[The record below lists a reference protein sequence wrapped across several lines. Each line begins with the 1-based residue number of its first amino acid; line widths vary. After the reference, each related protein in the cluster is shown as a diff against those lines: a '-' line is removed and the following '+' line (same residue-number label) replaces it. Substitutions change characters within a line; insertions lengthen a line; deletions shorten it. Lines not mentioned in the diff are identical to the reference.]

1 MTATAGPL
9 GGAPLGA
16 GANTGARTRPLS
28 LGIPWRKLDAT
39 LIGALASIA
48 GIGLLMVYSATRQAL
63 AASGIDPHYYLKRQG
78 LNLGLGAVLLLA
90 TLVVD
95 YRKWRPLTALA
106 YVGMC
111 ALLLAVVS
119 PLGARS
125 KGHQAWFPIGAF
137 QLQPSEFAKIGVIF
151 CIAVA
156 ASSAV
161 RRRRDEDAPLGL
173 ARVIG
178 LVLLTG
184 VPMALILLQPDLG
197 TDLVFLAILSAM
209 LVVAGIRLRHLVT
222 LVVLGAAAVAIV
234 VHLGVLQRYQVN
246 RLTAFLDP
254 TSDTRSSGYNL
265 AESQTAIGSGGTFG
279 KGLFKGTQ
287 TNLSYVPEQRTDFIF
302 TAVGEQLGFAGSA
315 LLLLLFA
322 LVVWRCWRAA
332 LLAPD
337 KMGTL
342 LCVGVMALLV
352 FQVFENVGMTM
363 GIMPIAG
370 IPLPFVSYGGSAV
383 MAYSLGIGLVLNV
396 NMHRYP

>member
-1 MTATAGPL
+1 MAVSAG
-9 GGAPLGA
+9 PLGA
-16 GANTGARTRPLS
+16 GASTGTRSHPLS
-28 LGIPWRKLDAT
+28 LGVPWRKLDVS

-63 AASGIDPHYYLKRQG
+63 AGAGIDPHYYLKRQG
-78 LNLGLGAVLLLA
+78 LNLAIGAVLLVA
-90 TLVVD
+90 TLLVD
-95 YRKWRPLTALA
+95 YRKWRVLTGLF

-111 ALLLAVVS
+111 LMLLAVVS
-119 PLGARS
+119 PLGTRS

-137 QLQPSEFAKIGVIF
+137 QLQPSELAKIGLIF
-151 CIAVA
+151 CLAVA
-156 ASSAV
+156 ASSALP
-161 RRRRDEDAPLGL
+161 RRRDEDEPLRLG
-173 ARVIG
+173 RVIA
-178 LVLLTG
+178 LVVLAG
-184 VPMALILLQPDLG
+184 IPMALIMLQPDLG
-197 TDLVFLAILSAM
+197 TDLVFLAILFAM
-209 LVVAGIRLRHLVT
+209 LVVAGIRLRQLVA
-222 LVVLGAAAVAIV
+222 LVLLGAAGVALVIHV
-234 VHLGVLQRYQVN
+234 GVLQRYQVN

-254 TSDTRSSGYNL
+254 TGDTRNIGYNL
-265 AESQTAIGSGGTFG
+265 AESKTAIGSGGTFG

-322 LVVWRCWRAA
+322 IVVWRCWRAA

-342 LCVGVMALLV
+342 ICVGVMALLV

-383 MAYSLGIGLVLNV
+383 MAYSVGIGLVLNV
-396 NMHRYP
+396 HMHRYP